1 MHSRCQSPVRVTSF
15 ATNFSWPV
23 KRAAWARP
31 QTHCNAVS
39 NGDPTDAGWDGSSGR
54 MEYGLETFHPRYDDA
69 SKNHATFAI
78 ASSDTAIS
86 RMEPFSLLSARSQ
99 SGNVALMKSEIVD

>member
-1 MHSRCQSPVRVTSF
+1 MPAGTALRDEWNMARNISSPIR
-15 ATNFSWPV
+15 
-23 KRAAWARP
+23 
-31 QTHCNAVS
+31 
-39 NGDPTDAGWDGSSGR
+39 
-54 MEYGLETFHPRYDDA
+54 DA